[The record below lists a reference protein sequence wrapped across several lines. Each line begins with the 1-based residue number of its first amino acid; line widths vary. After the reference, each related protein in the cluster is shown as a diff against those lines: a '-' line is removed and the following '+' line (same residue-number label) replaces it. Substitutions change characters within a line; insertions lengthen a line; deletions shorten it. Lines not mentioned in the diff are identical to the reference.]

1 MVRDC
6 LGLTAQEKLL
16 LSQKGGP
23 SPICSRG
30 PRPPPLGS
38 SECSPCPA
46 MCIHMCL
53 VHPCFCDV
61 GWSSGVLR
69 LGLQGPTIGEQRG
82 GWHGGWVVARPPFLP
97 MST

>member
-38 SECSPCPA
+38 SECSFCPA
-46 MCIHMCL
+46 MCIHVCL
-53 VHPCFCDV
+53 VHPCSCDV
-61 GWSSGVLR
+61 GWYSGVLR
-69 LGLQGPTIGEQRG
+69 LGLQGPTIGEQGAGTGDR
-82 GWHGGWVVARPPFLP
+82 WWPDPPSCP
-97 MST
+97 